1 MKYEDKEAWQLVNE
15 LTEAFQ
21 YYLLKASNQI
31 AKEKGACDYF
41 KKTKYSKGLLPT
53 DTYKK
58 DVDSIVSA
66 KLNMDWEALRKD
78 IVQHGLR
85 HPNVIQQ
92 MPSRIIACCWQCN

>member
-21 YYLLKASNQI
+21 YYLLIKASVEI

-41 KKTKYSKGLLPT
+41 KKTKYPKRYYYPI

-58 DVDSIVSA
+58 DVDTIVT
-66 KLNMDWEALRKD
+66 KLKMDWEALRKD
-78 IVQHGLR
+78 IVEHGLR
-85 HPNVIQQ
+85 H
-92 MPSRIIACCWQCN
+92 STLSHRCSSESS